1 MLLIAADNVRVEA
14 EAQVPLA
21 SFPGPGLPRVYHTQP
36 GGHGVGGQLAP
47 ALALVYLTWRAI
59 DEPGGQGGGGQQ
71 GLGLPRLVFNT
82 LPAVNFYDSL
92 VKSHS
97 N

>member
-1 MLLIAADNVRVEA
+1 MIAANNVRVEA

-21 SFPGPGLPRVYHTQP
+21 SFPGPGLPLVYHTQP
-36 GGHGVGGQLAP
+36 GGHGGGGQLAP

-59 DEPGGQGGGGQQ
+59 DEPGGQG
-71 GLGLPRLVFNT
+71 LGHPRLVFNT

-92 VKSHS
+92 VKSHNNS
-97 N
+97 